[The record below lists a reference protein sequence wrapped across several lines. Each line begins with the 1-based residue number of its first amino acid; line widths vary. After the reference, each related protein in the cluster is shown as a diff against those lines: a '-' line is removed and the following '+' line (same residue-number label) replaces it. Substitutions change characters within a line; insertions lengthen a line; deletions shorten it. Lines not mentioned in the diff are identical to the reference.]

1 MTQAAAIDRTAE
13 SLLAFWAE
21 AGVDAM
27 LLDAP
32 IDRIEA
38 GKFIAPKP
46 PEKKPL
52 LVAPVRPGAL
62 DVDGAVAQAR
72 HVAAEA
78 QDLEALKA
86 AIAAFDGC
94 PLKLEGAR
102 QSVFARGAPDA
113 PLMVIGEGPG
123 PEEDARGEPFVGQA
137 GQMLDR
143 MLGAAG
149 LTDRVFITNTVFWRP
164 PGNRTP
170 SPQEQAICAPF
181 LERAIE
187 LVTPKMLLVLG
198 APAAKS
204 MLKRDEGILSLRGR
218 WFEWRSESGKLELP
232 VMPTLHPAF
241 LLRQPGA
248 KKKAWADLLT
258 LTERLDRPDRGA

>member
-21 AGVDAM
+21 AGVDAI

-38 GKFIAPKP
+38 GKFVAPKP

-170 SPQEQAICAPF
+170 SLQEQQVCAPF

-187 LVTPKMLLVLG
+187 LVAPRMLLVLG

-218 WFEWRSESGKLELP
+218 WFEWRSESGSLELP
-232 VMPTLHPAF
+232 AMPTLHPAF

-248 KKKAWADLLT
+248 KKKVWADLLT

>member
-170 SPQEQAICAPF
+170 SLQEQAICAPF

-187 LVTPKMLLVLG
+187 LVAPKMLLVLG

-204 MLKRDEGILSLRGR
+204 VLKRDEGILSLRGR

>member
-27 LLDAP
+27 LLDTP
-32 IDRIEA
+32 IDKIEA
-38 GKFIAPKP
+38 GKFVAPKP

-52 LVAPVRPGAL
+52 LVAASKPGAP
-62 DVDGAVAQAR
+62 DVAGAVEKAR
-72 HVAAEA
+72 HLAAEA

-94 PLKLEGAR
+94 PLKFEGAR
-102 QSVFARGAPDA
+102 QTVFGRGAPDA
-113 PLMVIGEGPG
+113 SLLVIGEGPG
-123 PEEDARGEPFVGQA
+123 PEEDTRGEPFVGRP
-137 GQMLDR
+137 GQLLDR
-143 MLGAAG
+143 MLRAAG

-187 LVTPKMLLVLG
+187 LIAPRMLLVLG

-218 WFEWRSESGKLELP
+218 WFEWRSESGNLELP
-232 VMPTLHPAF
+232 AMPTLHPAF

-248 KKKAWADLLT
+248 KKKAWSDLLT